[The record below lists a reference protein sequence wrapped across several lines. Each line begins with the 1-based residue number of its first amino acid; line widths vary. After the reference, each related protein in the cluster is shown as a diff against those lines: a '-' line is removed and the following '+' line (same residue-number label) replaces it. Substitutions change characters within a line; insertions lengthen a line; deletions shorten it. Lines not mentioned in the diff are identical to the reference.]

1 MNNPFGKHFLH
12 YNLHKIGFQEPLA
25 IGNPK
30 KKEDVRDLV
39 FTKLILAA
47 KLNDDPIK
55 MQRKNRK
62 NFRQNIAM
70 IQVMKEID

>member
-47 KLNDDPIK
+47 MLNDDPIS
-55 MQRKNRK
+55 MQRRNRTK
-62 NFRQNIAM
+62 HSTEYSYDTGDEGN
-70 IQVMKEID
+70 